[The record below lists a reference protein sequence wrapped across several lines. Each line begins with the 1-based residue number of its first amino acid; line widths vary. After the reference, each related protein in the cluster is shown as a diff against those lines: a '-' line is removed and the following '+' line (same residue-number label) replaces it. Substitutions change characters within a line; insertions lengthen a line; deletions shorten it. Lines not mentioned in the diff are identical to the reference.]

1 MTPESSRRRTRS
13 ATAGAVRPITSPIC
27 RNERRAFSCNSFN
40 RRQPTPSNCLSFCKA
55 IIPFCLR
62 NGLKYTIVLWL
73 STVNF
78 VLNVVLYEL
87 YPQRFVRQ
95 SGGLMATNA
104 ATAQESI
111 SVLPGTDVQAHPNR
125 RALVTLAL
133 LTVYIIWGTTYLG
146 IRYAL
151 ESFPPYLL
159 MGIRFFVAG
168 GGLLIVLRLQGAA
181 MPTRKQWRSAMI
193 VGGLLLLGG
202 MGSVAMAEETVSS
215 GLAAMLVAT
224 APLWTLIISMRWGN
238 RPGRMEW
245 IGVAIGLLGVALLT
259 LEGNIQAN
267 PGGVALIIFATL
279 CWSLGSVWSK
289 YLDMPKGAMGNAAE
303 MFAGGTMLLV
313 LGLLS
318 GERIV

>member
-1 MTPESSRRRTRS
+1 MLNARINGGHMVTNTAAAHEALS
-13 ATAGAVRPITSPIC
+13 ALP
-27 RNERRAFSCNSFN
+27 
-40 RRQPTPSNCLSFCKA
+40 
-55 IIPFCLR
+55 
-62 NGLKYTIVLWL
+62 
-73 STVNF
+73 
-78 VLNVVLYEL
+78 
-87 YPQRFVRQ
+87 
-95 SGGLMATNA
+95 ATDA
-104 ATAQESI
+104 AE
-111 SVLPGTDVQAHPNR
+111 VQANPNR

-168 GGLLIVLRLQGAA
+168 GGLLVVLRLQGAA

-267 PGGVALIIFATL
+267 PGGVALIIFAR
-279 CWSLGSVWSK
+279 S
-289 YLDMPKGAMGNAAE
+289 
-303 MFAGGTMLLV
+303 
-313 LGLLS
+313 
-318 GERIV
+318 